1 MLEFLGRIL
10 GVPLTAEDNDR
21 MFKNVVGD
29 LTDHQ
34 AVAHILAGVMHN
46 TEKAGALLAAQGM
59 FVLAGTFAL
68 DHGWPK
74 LLVLVSLL
82 LLLTGAMLAM
92 SILRSTSGVF
102 RDAPKT
108 ANPPIRRMY
117 NLMRSRMIRFNIA
130 LYLTF
135 LSTVRLALAALMF
148 VYS

>member
-1 MLEFLGRIL
+1 MLDLLSRIL
-10 GVPLTAEDNDR
+10 GVPLTAEGNKR
-21 MFKNVVGD
+21 AFKNVIGD
-29 LTDHQ
+29 LTGHQ

-74 LLVLVSLL
+74 LLVLASLL
-82 LLLTGAMLAM
+82 LLVTGAMLAM
-92 SILRSTSGVF
+92 SILRSTAGVF
-102 RDAPKT
+102 RDASEA
-108 ANPPIRRMY
+108 ANPLWRMFY
-117 NLMRSRMIRFNIA
+117 LLRSRMIRFNIA

-135 LSTVRLALAALMF
+135 LSTALLALAALMF